1 MNLSDQ
7 YDYIITGAG
16 AAGLSLVMHMIHS
29 GGFRDKRILLVDRDA
44 KRTNDRT
51 WCFWE
56 KEEGLFESIVY
67 KQWEHLHFHTPALS
81 KELAIH
87 PYTYKLVRGIDFY
100 RYCLSA
106 IEQQP
111 NIEMVQAPVE
121 RVFSEGEETGVVI
134 AGKKVLAGYVFNSIL
149 FDRPQLA
156 KSHYWLLQHFKGWR
170 IKTAAPAFDAGK
182 ATLMDFRTGQERGT
196 SFLYVLPFSD
206 TEALIEYTLF
216 SDAVLEEG
224 AYDAALKHYI
234 GEDWGIKDYEV
245 EESEFGVIPMTNY
258 NFPARQHRIIHIGTA
273 GGQTKGSS
281 GYTFRFIQKHSAA
294 LVQSLLRQG
303 HPFAVESARKRFHF
317 YDSVLL
323 NILHGRKLEGSHV
336 FEELFRKNPP
346 QQIFK
351 FLDNETSLVEDMRI
365 LATLPFMPFTR
376 AAVDH
381 LVAKKLQATN
391 HKLQAVRE
399 T

>member
-1 MNLSDQ
+1 MHNR

-29 GGFRDKRILLVDRDA
+29 GGFCDKRILLVDRDT

-56 KEEGLFESIVY
+56 KGEGLFEPIVY

-100 RYCLSA
+100 RHCLGT

-111 NIEMVQAPVE
+111 NIEMVQASVE
-121 RVFSEGEETGVVI
+121 GVFSEGEETGAI
-134 AGKKVLAGYVFNSIL
+134 INGQKVLADYVFNSIL

-156 KSHYWLLQHFKGWR
+156 KNHYWLLQHFKGWR
-170 IKTAAPAFDAGK
+170 IKTVTPAFDAGK
-182 ATLMDFRTGQERGT
+182 ATLMDFRTGQGRGT
-196 SFLYVLPFSD
+196 SFLYMLPFSG
-206 TEALIEYTLF
+206 TEALVEYTLF
-216 SDAVLEEG
+216 SGEVLPEG

-234 GEDWGIKDYEV
+234 EEEWAIKDYRV
-245 EESEFGVIPMTNY
+245 EETEFGIIPMTNY
-258 NFPARQHRIIHIGTA
+258 PFPARQGRIVHIGTA

-294 LVQSLLRQG
+294 LVQSLLGQG
-303 HPFAVESARKRFHF
+303 HPFAIEGARKRFHF

-365 LATLPFMPFTR
+365 LATLPIMPFTR

-381 LVAKKLQATN
+381 LVTK
-391 HKLQAVRE
+391 
-399 T
+399 